1 VLGDPHR
8 KIGRL
13 GSFLAS
19 RAVESRRVVYRD
31 DPAPAFFFVGPS
43 CIAHPSYGGDTMRHR
58 WILVGALSWLLI
70 LPSLAQ
76 ASTGDVGTIIEKFVV
91 RQFPD
96 SAGHYWVINDTKW
109 DGDEMIVDV
118 HTIVNTRHDTEPTL
132 SRFLL
137 LIVAG
142 ELKGSQNIPLEPGA
156 ECQTEKDA

>member
-1 VLGDPHR
+1 MFYNPHR
-8 KIGRL
+8 SI
-13 GSFLAS
+13 GSFDSFLVS
-19 RAVESRRVVYRD
+19 PAVKFDQGRVSQ
-31 DPAPAFFFVGPS
+31 PSGSLFLVGPS
-43 CIAHPSYGGDTMRHR
+43 CIDHPSHGGDAVRHR
-58 WILVGALSWLLI
+58 WILVGALCCLLI
-70 LPSLAQ
+70 LPTLAQ

-96 SAGHYWVINDTKW
+96 AASHYWVINETQW

-118 HTIVNTRHDTEPTL
+118 HTIVTERRDTEPTL

-156 ECQTEKDA
+156 DCRTEEEA